1 MLKNLREKLT
11 KLIPLRLRTTKVRT
25 KSSVQKTSKTLE
37 SSAYK
42 YTYVENTDYPFGGV
56 YNLMFV
62 NRKDKK

>member
-1 MLKNLREKLT
+1 
-11 KLIPLRLRTTKVRT
+11 VRT

-37 SSAYK
+37 SDF
-42 YTYVENTDYPFGGV
+42 VFGGV